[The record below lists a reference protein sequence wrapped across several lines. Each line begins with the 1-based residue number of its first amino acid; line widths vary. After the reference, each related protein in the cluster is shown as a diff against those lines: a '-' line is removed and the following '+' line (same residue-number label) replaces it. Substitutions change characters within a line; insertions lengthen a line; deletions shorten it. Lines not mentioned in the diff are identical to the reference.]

1 MLLGYPFSELFLQ
14 DMLNVILVFY
24 LQAIDL
30 QLKEL

>member
-14 DMLNVILVFY
+14 DMQNVILVFY
-24 LQAIDL
+24 LRAIDL